1 LVTTA
6 EPAKVGRSTKLML
19 LPSPLSRRQ
28 SLMTAKGGNAYAP
41 VSFTKFS
48 ENASHARQA
57 ATFFS
62 WHGSCTFPVPQRAV
76 YIWNSCASCHN
87 NYDSSALDATA
98 RSSEEV
104 ISHNFSH
111 LMEKVFLMC
120 RRPGTHS
127 FVLNPNWTSPNFSS
141 VAALF
146 VLLQTCRLHAELIA
160 RAVITIKNTP
170 ITITLHLRIGWPK
183 LEDFPSMTRQ

>member
-1 LVTTA
+1 MPCSSALVTTA
-6 EPAKVGRSTKLML
+6 EPAKVGKSTKLML
-19 LPSPLSRRQ
+19 LPSPLSRKQ

-57 ATFFS
+57 PQFQLV
-62 WHGSCTFPVPQRAV
+62 WQLYFPVPQRAV

-127 FVLNPNWTSPNFSS
+127 FVLNPN
-141 VAALF
+141 
-146 VLLQTCRLHAELIA
+146 
-160 RAVITIKNTP
+160 
-170 ITITLHLRIGWPK
+170 
-183 LEDFPSMTRQ
+183 